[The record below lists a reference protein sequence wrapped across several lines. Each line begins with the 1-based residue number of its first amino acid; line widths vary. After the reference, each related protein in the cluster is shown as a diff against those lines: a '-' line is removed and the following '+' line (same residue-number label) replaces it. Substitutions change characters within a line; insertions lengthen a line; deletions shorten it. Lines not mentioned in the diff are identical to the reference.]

1 MIFVVV
7 ALFSGQVIAPVIES
21 SAVVL
26 GGDVSSDLALVAT
39 AVVFK
44 KSGVHGMPEV
54 IEIVQ
59 NSVTS
64 VDEEMTVAVSHPT
77 DPGVFVIAAS
87 VIVSKHVVELV
98 PVGVLGLKHRQN
110 PRSNKILLQRTVL
123 LKNGFFEIPSIFL
136 QLFDPETIGS
146 TIKLRSKLTSIVTTI
161 WYTYFIH
168 LMNESISLSN
178 SVIFKLLLVSSDGGN
193 SSGFAFVELG
203 GNGIN
208 NSVNAV
214 NELLVVVLVLAL
226 GNSKSMKKA
235 IVVRVASA
243 DSSVMKVDLHVAN
256 VLDVSSAEVS
266 TAKTCF
272 SQQFVSFNIKVQQST
287 YQCHK

>member
-1 MIFVVV
+1 MASSKFHQFSYSYLILKRLDQISNYVVNK
-7 ALFSGQVIAPVIES
+7 LI
-21 SAVVL
+21 
-26 GGDVSSDLALVAT
+26 
-39 AVVFK
+39 
-44 KSGVHGMPEV
+44 
-54 IEIVQ
+54 
-59 NSVTS
+59 
-64 VDEEMTVAVSHPT
+64 
-77 DPGVFVIAAS
+77 
-87 VIVSKHVVELV
+87 
-98 PVGVLGLKHRQN
+98 LK
-110 PRSNKILLQRTVL
+110 P
-123 LKNGFFEIPSIFL
+123 
-136 QLFDPETIGS
+136 
-146 TIKLRSKLTSIVTTI
+146 IVTTTC
-161 WYTYFIH
+161 YTYFIH